1 MVFALGI
8 GFSSGKSGTL
18 PFAAHVDAL
27 PLSDGITMDILRAFQ
42 GMGVAAAIPAAVR
55 YITFLFL
62 VKRDPHRY
70 YPSWALWPTRSLP
83 RARDPPRSQLSPPV
97 PLSVAL
103 SVISLEVSSPNLARV
118 YPFSMHNA
126 VLNMH
131 CTGST
136 GVQRFSYLLVYRQ
149 YVCSVA

>member
-8 GFSSGKSGTL
+8 GFS
-18 PFAAHVDAL
+18 
-27 PLSDGITMDILRAFQ
+27 SDGITMDILRAFQ

-103 SVISLEVSSPNLARV
+103 SVISLEVSSPNLAR
-118 YPFSMHNA
+118 
-126 VLNMH
+126 
-131 CTGST
+131 ST